1 MNGTNYFLADT
12 NFLINISE
20 DNSIV
25 YPFLDENICIS
36 YITEIELLGVFSIN
50 KTQKNN
56 AENLINFCS
65 IIEMNSSIKQKVIF
79 LKQKYK
85 IKIPD
90 AIIAATAIVNQIPL
104 LTSDADFK
112 SIKELELLFLEK

>member
-1 MNGTNYFLADT
+1 MIGTNYFLADT

-20 DNSIV
+20 DNPIV

-50 KTQKNN
+50 KIQKNN
-56 AENLINFCS
+56 AGNLINFCS
-65 IIEMNSSIKQKVIF
+65 VIEMNSSIKKKVIS

-90 AIIAATAIVNQIPL
+90 AIIAATAIVNKLPL
-104 LTSDADFK
+104 ITSDADFK
-112 SIKELELLFLEK
+112 TIKELELIFLEK

>member
-36 YITEIELLGVFSIN
+36 YITEIELLGVFNIN
-50 KTQKNN
+50 KTRKIN

-65 IIEMNSSIKQKVIF
+65 IIEMN
-79 LKQKYK
+79 
-85 IKIPD
+85 
-90 AIIAATAIVNQIPL
+90 
-104 LTSDADFK
+104 
-112 SIKELELLFLEK
+112 